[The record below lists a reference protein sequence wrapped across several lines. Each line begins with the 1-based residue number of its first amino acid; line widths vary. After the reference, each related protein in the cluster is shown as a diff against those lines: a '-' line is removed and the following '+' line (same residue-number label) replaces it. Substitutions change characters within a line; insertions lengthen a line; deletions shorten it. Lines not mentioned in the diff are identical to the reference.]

1 MTKRAKIKPK
11 QEEII
16 KNPYNNGVRQTKDI
30 LTSKGN
36 NRHKTDEN
44 GFSSRW

>member
-16 KNPYNNGVRQTKDI
+16 KNPYNNGIRQTKDI
-30 LTSKGN
+30 RPSEGGN
-36 NRHKTDEN
+36 
-44 GFSSRW
+44 S